1 MRITVEI
8 APGELFDKLS
18 ILEIKS
24 QRISDPEKLAHVG
37 AELESLEKSRRQE
50 ALLSKELDRL
60 YAELK
65 VVNESLW
72 NIEDSLRDLERDGN
86 FGRKFVALARSV
98 YLTNDRRAALK
109 REINLMLD
117 SDIAEVKSYEAHDR
131 PAPAAVRP
139 PGHLPGKR

>member
-1 MRITVEI
+1 MRITVEV
-8 APGELFDKLS
+8 APGEFFDKLS

-24 QRISDPEKLAHVG
+24 QRISDPEKLAHVR

-50 ALLSKELDRL
+50 ALLSEELDRL

-72 NIEDSLRDLERDGN
+72 DIEDNLRALERDGN
-86 FGRKFVALARSV
+86 FGKKFVALARSV

-109 REINLMLD
+109 REINLMLN
-117 SDIAEVKSYEAHDR
+117 SDIAEAKSYEAY
-131 PAPAAVRP
+131 
-139 PGHLPGKR
+139 